1 MTTKSL
7 LEQLDRVPEDRHPE
21 APDKYAGLPLDHP
34 AIPPGMKNVTPPKAR
49 KIDPADIVRGILD
62 DLINNVLNDGTTGT
76 GANTSTKDLRSRYR
90 PPVTR
95 YPK

>member
-34 AIPPGMKNVTPPKAR
+34 AIPPSMKNVTPPKAR
-49 KIDPADIVRGILD
+49 KIDPAGIVRGILD
-62 DLINNVLNDGTTGT
+62 DLINNVMNDGTTGT
-76 GANTSTKDLRSRYR
+76 GAKTSTKNLRSRDN
-90 PPVTR
+90 PQVKW